1 MKRLCVAFL
10 IFLSL
15 SLYNLYAEYYVLN
28 LCDDL
33 IGILQVCAE
42 DIRQEK
48 YSQAENAVSK
58 LYDIWEE
65 KDDILSVFIGDD
77 SVIEP
82 RKSIVSI
89 LLSIRD
95 GNFDECLIN
104 IRECQGYF
112 HDIKENNS
120 TNLSNIL

>member
-1 MKRLCVAFL
+1 M
-10 IFLSL
+10 
-15 SLYNLYAEYYVLN
+15 LN
-28 LCDDL
+28 LCDEL
-33 IGILQVCAE
+33 IEILENCAE

-48 YSQAENAVSK
+48 YSQAESTVSK
-58 LYDIWEE
+58 FYDFWEE

>member
-1 MKRLCVAFL
+1 MKRLCVSFL
-10 IFLSL
+10 ILLSL

-28 LCDDL
+28 LCDEL
-33 IGILQVCAE
+33 IEILENCAE

-48 YSQAENAVSK
+48 YSQAESAVSK
-58 LYDIWEE
+58 LYDFWEE

>member
-1 MKRLCVAFL
+1 M
-10 IFLSL
+10 
-15 SLYNLYAEYYVLN
+15 LN
-28 LCDDL
+28 LCDEL
-33 IGILQVCAE
+33 SVLLENCAE
-42 DIRQEK
+42 DIIQEK
-48 YSQAENAVSK
+48 YSQAKSSASK
-58 LYDIWEE
+58 LYDTWEE